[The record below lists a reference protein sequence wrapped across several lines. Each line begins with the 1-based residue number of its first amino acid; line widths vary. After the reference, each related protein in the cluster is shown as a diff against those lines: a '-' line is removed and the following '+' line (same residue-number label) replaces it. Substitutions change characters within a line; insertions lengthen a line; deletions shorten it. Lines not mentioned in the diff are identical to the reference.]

1 MPSARWLNKRRPYWE
16 RLTVLVERSGSSGV
30 RKLSYKELQEL
41 GLLYRQA
48 ASDLATVRE
57 DPLDQGLARGLN
69 QLLSRAHNLLYAG
82 RRRSGWGIFKFYRE
96 DFPRAFRETFSYSFA
111 AFLIFMFAG
120 FAGALLS
127 LHDATFERYLLGP
140 HMIETI
146 EHHQMW
152 TDSVLTVKPLASSKI
167 MTNNISVCLAA
178 YASGIIAGLGT
189 IFSMLLNGMLIGVVG
204 VACFEAN
211 MSNMLWS
218 FVAPHGVLELPAI
231 FISGG
236 AGFLLARGL
245 LFPGLLPRRESL
257 ARAGAQSARLI
268 LGIIPILI
276 LAGTIEGFLSPT
288 KLPPALKYLFAAALF
303 SLFAL
308 YLTQSGKK
316 PISKT
321 TEIPDSDAS
330 LTPEF
335 R

>member
-1 MPSARWLNKRRPYWE
+1 MPSARWLNKRRPYWK
-16 RLTVLVERSGSSGV
+16 RLTELVELSGRSGV
-30 RKLSYKELQEL
+30 RKLSHSELQEL

-48 ASDLATVRE
+48 AADLAAVRE

-82 RRRSGWGIFKFYRE
+82 RKRSGWGIIKFYRE
-96 DFPRAFRETFSYSFA
+96 DFPRAFRETFSFTLA

-127 LHDATFERYLLGP
+127 LHDPSFERYLLGP

-152 TDSVLTVKPLASSKI
+152 TDSVLTVKPLASSQI
-167 MTNNISVCLAA
+167 MTNNISVCFAA
-178 YASGIIAGLGT
+178 YASGILAGLGT
-189 IFSMLLNGMLIGVVG
+189 IFSMLLNGMLIGVVS

-236 AGFLLARGL
+236 AGLLLARGL
-245 LFPGLLPRRESL
+245 LFPGLLPRRVSL
-257 ARAGAQSARLI
+257 AQAGAQSARLI
-268 LGIIPILI
+268 LGIIPVLI
-276 LAGTIEGFLSPT
+276 VAGTIEGFLSPT
-288 KLPPALKYLFAAALF
+288 KLPPALKYFFAAALF
-303 SLFAL
+303 SLFAI
-308 YLTQSGKK
+308 YLTRGGRKK
-316 PISKT
+316 DLPPSDSHQ
-321 TEIPDSDAS
+321 TEPSLIPAIQ
-330 LTPEF
+330 
-335 R
+335 